1 METQPEYIQVLTP
14 LKLET
19 ALTYRVPASLQGRTG
34 PGTRVKVRVGGR
46 LTDAVVTRTG
56 VTPDIAPERI
66 REIEG
71 LADGLERIT
80 PEEIRL
86 WEFIADYYL
95 CTEGEVFRCAYPSG
109 KIRSEETA
117 ARSRE
122 RAEASRQK
130 MHAAA
135 LLRINK
141 LEAEMAEVEA
151 RTAAALASLS
161 ERSVKTRQKLIE
173 KREERLARLRQTL
186 ESARALAEGM
196 AEAGPEVKGHAS
208 TTGMTDCRKAPKEG
222 PDPDALA
229 LKKALDGGKPVLLQ
243 ADAAQRLA
251 CYGALIRDTLAQG
264 RSVLMMVPEIALT
277 ESFEADMR
285 RSFGDRALVF
295 HSRETTAFRRK
306 VADAL
311 RESGPH
317 LLIGTRS
324 ALFLPYH
331 SLSLILVDEE
341 QDRSYKQD
349 SPAPRYN
356 ARDCAVVLAGIHQAR
371 ILLGSRT
378 PSLESLYNCLS
389 GRYRLISLPDATPSQ
404 TPQSSLKLIDT
415 VAEYR
420 KHGMCGQFSRKLI
433 EEMRK
438 TLAAG
443 REVCL
448 IRLWGE
454 TESTVKEAQALFP
467 DTEVVEME
475 TPEQPPCIRVG
486 TLARTKH
493 LTFAEGSL
501 AVLLQ
506 ADPILGERNFRAD
519 ERAFQLLDHYR
530 RNCAAGTFVIQTG
543 RSAHPVFQALLAG
556 RDPWT
561 ELLEERKA
569 FNFPPYSRIVDI
581 VLRDT
586 NEKRLSLM
594 GRALSE
600 RLTVTLRPEP
610 GLGAPVRLE
619 GPFPSAPESLTLRVI
634 LAKDRRFPLRKHSL
648 REAVDAF
655 VKERKYI
662 GFIHLDVDPE

>member
-14 LKLET
+14 LRLEK
-19 ALTYRVPASLQGRTG
+19 ALTYRVPASLHGRIGTG
-34 PGTRVKVRVGGR
+34 ERVKVRVGGS

-56 VTPDIAPERI
+56 IVPDIAPERI

-71 LADGLERIT
+71 LAEGLERIT

-86 WEFIADYYL
+86 WEFLADYYL

-135 LLRINK
+135 LLRVKK
-141 LEAEMAEVEA
+141 LEAEMAEAEA
-151 RTAAALASLS
+151 RTEAALASLS
-161 ERSVKTRQKLIE
+161 ERSVKTRQKLID

-186 ESARALAEGM
+186 ENARALADGM
-196 AEAGPEVKGHAS
+196 AEAGAETHKAPGTLTAKEEDTVPEVA
-208 TTGMTDCRKAPKEG
+208 E
-222 PDPDALA
+222 
-229 LKKALDGGKPVLLQ
+229 LKKALGEGKPVLLQ

-251 CYGALIRDTLAQG
+251 LYGALIRDTLSQG
-264 RSVLMMVPEIALT
+264 RSVLMMVSEIALT
-277 ESFEADMR
+277 ESFETDMR
-285 RSFGDRALVF
+285 RRFGDRALVF

-311 RESGPH
+311 RSEGPH

-331 SLSLILVDEE
+331 ALSLILVDEE

-356 ARDCAVVLAGIHQAR
+356 ARDCAVVLAGIHRAR

-378 PSLESLYNCLS
+378 PSLESLYNCLN
-389 GRYRLISLPDATPSQ
+389 GRYRLISLPDRASAGTLQ
-404 TPQSSLKLIDT
+404 AGLKVIDT

-420 KHGMCGQFSRKLI
+420 KRGMCGQFSRKLI
-433 EEMRK
+433 EDMRH

-467 DTEVVEME
+467 DTAVVAME
-475 TPEQPPCIRVG
+475 TPAQAPCIRVG

-530 RNCAAGTFVIQTG
+530 RNCAAGSFIIQTG

-581 VLRDT
+581 VLRDA

-594 GRALSE
+594 TNALYE
-600 RLTVTLRPEP
+600 RLCAALRPEP
-610 GLGAPVRLE
+610 GLGAAVRLE
-619 GPFPSAPESLTLRVI
+619 GPFSTAPESLTLRAV
-634 LAKDRRFPLRKHSL
+634 LAKDRRFPQRKQAL
-648 REAVDAF
+648 REAVDTF
-655 VKERKYI
+655 VKDRKYI

>member
-1 METQPEYIQVLTP
+1 MDTQPEYIQVLTP
-14 LKLET
+14 LKLEK
-19 ALTYRVPASLQGRTG
+19 ALTYRVPAPLRACTG
-34 PGTRVKVRVGGR
+34 IGTRVKVRVGGS
-46 LTDAVVTRTG
+46 LTDAVVMRTG
-56 VTPDIAPERI
+56 VVPDIEPARI

-71 LADGLERIT
+71 LAEGLERIT
-80 PEEIRL
+80 PEELQL
-86 WEFIADYYL
+86 WAFIADYYL

-135 LLRINK
+135 ILRIEK
-141 LEAEMAEVEA
+141 LEAEMAAVEA
-151 RTAAALASLS
+151 RTEAALEALS

-186 ESARALAEGM
+186 ESAQTLADGLAESGTDTHKPPVGTLIAKEDGM
-196 AEAGPEVKGHAS
+196 LPEV
-208 TTGMTDCRKAPKEG
+208 PE
-222 PDPDALA
+222 
-229 LKKALDGGKPVLLQ
+229 LKKVLGEGKPVLLQ

-251 CYGALIRDTLAQG
+251 LYGALIRDTLFQG
-264 RSVLMMVPEIALT
+264 HSVLMMVPEIALT
-277 ESFEADMR
+277 ESFEAGMR

-311 RESGPH
+311 RSEGPH

-324 ALFLPYH
+324 ALFLPYRD
-331 SLSLILVDEE
+331 LFLIIVDEE

-356 ARDCAVVLAGIHQAR
+356 ARDCAVVLGGIHQAR

-389 GRYRLISLPDATPSQ
+389 GRYRLISLPDETHVRA
-404 TPQSSLKLIDT
+404 PQSSLKIIDT

-420 KHGMCGQFSRKLI
+420 KRGMCGQFSRKLI
-433 EEMRK
+433 EDMRR

-454 TESTVKEAQALFP
+454 TEGTLKEAQALFP
-467 DTEVVEME
+467 DTAVVDME
-475 TPEQPPCIRVG
+475 APAQATCIRVG

-581 VLRDT
+581 VIRDA
-586 NEKRLSLM
+586 NEKRLTLM
-594 GRALSE
+594 ARALSE
-600 RLTVTLRPEP
+600 RLCTVLRPEP

-619 GPFPSAPESLTLRVI
+619 GPFSTAPESLTLRAV
-634 LAKDRRFPLRKHSL
+634 LAKDRRFPQRKQAL

-655 VKERKYI
+655 VKDRKYT